1 MIMSSARSISTVA
14 IILLV
19 VGLVIGGGGGY
30 YFSTNISQSR
40 ISGYESQIS
49 DLTEEVS
56 ILSSTVSKLEA
67 NNSLYVSQLALL
79 QTQISDLEEL
89 VTTHEDEISEL
100 ESKVSDYEGQISSLE
115 SDLEE
120 AEDEIADYQE
130 WVSVLDS
137 RLSYFRMLLE
147 SYYESNPIRIG
158 VTISDI
164 DKRATVQAVVQ
175 IAKDEINQYSQAEGL
190 PFKFEF
196 VIKDN
201 YGSDVEAVDNIV
213 SFNASGINL
222 VIGHGTSSQTSLSL
236 LHVNAR
242 DMLMLSPSANSR
254 QLAIAGD
261 NLFRTC
267 PTDLVQAPILAKAIA
282 KWGIKGLIV
291 IQRGD
296 EWGDGIYEAFRKEFE
311 ARGGTI
317 VKRIRYDPAAEILG
331 GTLNTAETAAK
342 DAITKYGA
350 DRVAVEVIGL
360 DEVSSMIDM
369 AKSFPTV
376 YGLYWFGSSGTT
388 SKLSDFSNVAT
399 EADHLKLFGPILVQE
414 ENTEYLKFSVKYT
427 AIMGKP
433 PDFYASAMY
442 DAAWLYALSVIQTWS
457 TNTYQ
462 IKYELP
468 LVAHDYYGAS
478 GLCRMDDYGD
488 RLDVDH
494 EILGYAI
501 VNNQLKTVKYGYY
514 DVTTGQVTWYS
525 GLGINPPG

>member
-30 YFSTNISQSR
+30 YFSSSISQSR
-40 ISGYESQIS
+40 ISGYESQIF

-56 ILSSTVSKLEA
+56 TLSSTVSELEA
-67 NNSLYVSQLALL
+67 NNSLYVSQLASL

-89 VTTHEDEISEL
+89 VTAHEDEISEL
-100 ESKVSDYEGQISSLE
+100 ESKVSDYEEQISSLE
-115 SDLEE
+115 FDLEE

-164 DKRATVQAVVQ
+164 DKRATVQAVIG

-196 VIKDN
+196 VMKDN

-242 DMLMLSPSANSR
+242 DMLMLSPSANLR

-267 PTDLVQAPILAKAIA
+267 PTDLVQSPILAKAIA
-282 KWGIKGLIV
+282 KWGIRGLIV

-317 VKRIRYDPAAEILG
+317 VKRIR
-331 GTLNTAETAAK
+331 
-342 DAITKYGA
+342 
-350 DRVAVEVIGL
+350 
-360 DEVSSMIDM
+360 
-369 AKSFPTV
+369 
-376 YGLYWFGSSGTT
+376 
-388 SKLSDFSNVAT
+388 
-399 EADHLKLFGPILVQE
+399 
-414 ENTEYLKFSVKYT
+414 
-427 AIMGKP
+427 
-433 PDFYASAMY
+433 
-442 DAAWLYALSVIQTWS
+442 
-457 TNTYQ
+457 
-462 IKYELP
+462 
-468 LVAHDYYGAS
+468 
-478 GLCRMDDYGD
+478 
-488 RLDVDH
+488 
-494 EILGYAI
+494 
-501 VNNQLKTVKYGYY
+501 
-514 DVTTGQVTWYS
+514 
-525 GLGINPPG
+525 